1 MSSPEVER
9 RIGLRRPRSL
19 SPGNQIHRE
28 KRQRTS
34 RQASFSP
41 PLLIDRPNSAS
52 SSAASIGQYYVVGD
66 EDTLS
71 NLFASYPQTFS
82 TFPLPHGSQGLH
94 EPAWDLRFDYE
105 IHLLNEFPS
114 GRTRLQ
120 RVRAPIPGPE
130 IDPAPFS
137 SPPEPAQR
145 PPTATRAEFESAMK
159 IVRQVVGEGQR
170 LTIDLARSYER
181 VRAWRERWGWSP
193 LSSDAYES
201 PPPYS
206 PPRKSPTQILQVSP
220 RAESPESLPF
230 QQISSPSPGPIP
242 NPPIPGDP
250 APSAEALFD
259 SVNLFAKENGFG
271 IVRRNAYSYKG
282 RRIRYSLQCDRF
294 GQPGASKGAGLRQ
307 RKSRKCGC
315 KWMVIAEALE
325 EGKWLLRQH
334 PNLEHSQHN
343 HGPSITS
350 SAHPS
355 HRRLTTPVRATIEST
370 SRRVGIRA
378 RDVRAVVEEQHPES
392 LFTQRDIYNARA
404 LINREKLNGYT
415 PTAALI
421 KLFDEME
428 IPYLVKWADD
438 QPNRLL
444 GLVWTFPYC
453 IQMWKRFPEVISFDN
468 TYNTNR
474 FKLPLFQAT
483 GQTCLGTVFNA
494 AFGLIDNE
502 RREGF
507 QFLAESI
514 RQLIDQHS
522 IRQPDVII
530 TDFDDSMKAALN
542 DQFPNVQQQL
552 CIYHINSN
560 VLLKSKQKWAKK
572 RKSSSSPDASDW
584 EDSAPQTQAELSVTN
599 KQLVH
604 ALTGDEIPHTYQGV
618 LMMWKRV
625 LFAETEEVHEKAWR
639 DLCKKFDDQRV
650 ILRYLHGTY
659 LPVRAQWAR
668 CFLRK
673 HRNFGIRVTSGTE
686 ASNNNIKSYLLNG
699 MSHLYRLVE
708 AMQDMMKDQER
719 DFKDACAQDEVLTAR
734 EYLGSSGDY
743 LGDLPTVISSKALGL
758 INKQYRIARKAM
770 PTGKNPFPEP
780 LSDCNDDCSVS
791 VELGV
796 PCCHKVYAKLGSAT
810 SFTRYDVHPRW
821 RLRDSSSQD
830 PYRRILDPRIATAL
844 RGRPKNTAQ
853 PVPSR
858 MAIGGSSQTVS
869 QLTSLAANQP
879 AGRKRGRPP
888 RTVNKSALTRVSLE
902 PSQHSNTQANSEVSS
917 ISTQCQTRSQSATLG
932 SGRTTGVRASG
943 RRTQPSI
950 RRTRSQ
956 WELVDSDEN
965 ILPSIVVRE

>member
-1 MSSPEVER
+1 MSSPAVER

-19 SPGNQIHRE
+19 SPSNQIHRE

-41 PLLIDRPNSAS
+41 PLLVNRPNSAS
-52 SSAASIGQYYVVGD
+52 SSAASIGQYYGIGD

-105 IHLLNEFPS
+105 IYLLNEFPS

-120 RVRAPIPGPE
+120 RVRVPIPGPE
-130 IDPAPFS
+130 IDPPPFS

-145 PPTATRAEFESAMK
+145 PSTPTRAEFESAMK
-159 IVRQVVGEGQR
+159 IVRQVVGEGQS

-220 RAESPESLPF
+220 RAESPESLSF
-230 QQISSPSPGPIP
+230 QQISSPFPGPIP

-259 SVNLFAKENGFG
+259 LVNLFAKENGFG
-271 IVRRNAYSYKG
+271 I
-282 RRIRYSLQCDRF
+282 
-294 GQPGASKGAGLRQ
+294 
-307 RKSRKCGC
+307 
-315 KWMVIAEALE
+315 
-325 EGKWLLRQH
+325 
-334 PNLEHSQHN
+334 
-343 HGPSITS
+343 
-350 SAHPS
+350 
-355 HRRLTTPVRATIEST
+355 
-370 SRRVGIRA
+370 
-378 RDVRAVVEEQHPES
+378 
-392 LFTQRDIYNARA
+392 
-404 LINREKLNGYT
+404 
-415 PTAALI
+415 
-421 KLFDEME
+421 
-428 IPYLVKWADD
+428 
-438 QPNRLL
+438 
-444 GLVWTFPYC
+444 
-453 IQMWKRFPEVISFDN
+453 
-468 TYNTNR
+468 
-474 FKLPLFQAT
+474 
-483 GQTCLGTVFNA
+483 
-494 AFGLIDNE
+494 
-502 RREGF
+502 
-507 QFLAESI
+507 
-514 RQLIDQHS
+514 
-522 IRQPDVII
+522 
-530 TDFDDSMKAALN
+530 
-542 DQFPNVQQQL
+542 
-552 CIYHINSN
+552 
-560 VLLKSKQKWAKK
+560 
-572 RKSSSSPDASDW
+572 SSSSPDASDW
-584 EDSAPQTQAELSVTN
+584 EDSAPQTQAELSVTD

-604 ALTGDEIPHTYQGV
+604 ALTGDEIPHTYRGV

-625 LFAETEEVHEKAWR
+625 LFAETEEAHEKAWR

-810 SFTRYDVHPRW
+810 SFTRYDVHPHW
-821 RLRDSSSQD
+821 RLRDSSFQD
-830 PYRRILDPRIATAL
+830 PYRRILDPRIATVL

-858 MAIGGSSQTVS
+858 MAIGGSSQNVS
-869 QLTSLAANQP
+869 QLTSQAARQP

-888 RTVNKSALTRVSLE
+888 RIVNKSTLTRVSLE
-902 PSQHSNTQANSEVSS
+902 TSQHSNTQANSEPPSDLDEQQESVL
-917 ISTQCQTRSQSATLG
+917 AVGGHNL
-932 SGRTTGVRASG
+932 ASG
-943 RRTQPSI
+943 GRGVNGS
-950 RRTRSQ
+950 
-956 WELVDSDEN
+956 
-965 ILPSIVVRE
+965 

>member
-1 MSSPEVER
+1 MKANLSPVHFFSHGSTMMLGEDSESADYWKKAGDQALANNIKGVIMMGAHWDAEGDRMQVAMNPKPGKSPVAYVHPSKYVDYELNPDLETGERCISLLKDAGFNASGNTEFDWIHDTYLILVRMFPNGCPPTTLISMNARFDPHYHMRVGETLRPLRKENYLIIGSGGAVHNLYRNIWAPILYYSDNFAQEKPPEAWALEFRQAVEDVIKNNSGPR
-9 RIGLRRPRSL
+9 LRRAMARL
-19 SPGNQIHRE
+19 MKH
-28 KRQRTS
+28 
-34 RQASFSP
+34 
-41 PLLIDRPNSAS
+41 PLYRDAHATDDHFMSALFVAGAIGDEEDEGVYGELKAETWELTNMCNS
-52 SSAASIGQYYVVGD
+52 D

-105 IHLLNEFPS
+105 IYLLNEFPS

-120 RVRAPIPGPE
+120 RVRVPIPGPE
-130 IDPAPFS
+130 IDPPPFS

-145 PPTATRAEFESAMK
+145 PSTPTRAEFESAMK
-159 IVRQVVGEGQR
+159 IVRQVVGEGQS

-220 RAESPESLPF
+220 RAESPESLSF
-230 QQISSPSPGPIP
+230 QQISSPFPGPIP

-259 SVNLFAKENGFG
+259 LVNLFAKENGVIDLG
-271 IVRRNAYSYKG
+271 SQG
-282 RRIRYSLQCDRF
+282 LQKAQAFD
-294 GQPGASKGAGLRQ
+294 S
-307 RKSRKCGC
+307 
-315 KWMVIAEALE
+315 V
-325 EGKWLLRQH
+325 
-334 PNLEHSQHN
+334 NLGSV
-343 HGPSITS
+343 
-350 SAHPS
+350 A
-355 HRRLTTPVRATIEST
+355 
-370 SRRVGIRA
+370 
-378 RDVRAVVEEQHPES
+378 
-392 LFTQRDIYNARA
+392 
-404 LINREKLNGYT
+404 
-415 PTAALI
+415 
-421 KLFDEME
+421 
-428 IPYLVKWADD
+428 
-438 QPNRLL
+438 
-444 GLVWTFPYC
+444 
-453 IQMWKRFPEVISFDN
+453 
-468 TYNTNR
+468 
-474 FKLPLFQAT
+474 
-483 GQTCLGTVFNA
+483 
-494 AFGLIDNE
+494 
-502 RREGF
+502 
-507 QFLAESI
+507 
-514 RQLIDQHS
+514 
-522 IRQPDVII
+522 
-530 TDFDDSMKAALN
+530 
-542 DQFPNVQQQL
+542 
-552 CIYHINSN
+552 
-560 VLLKSKQKWAKK
+560 KWAKK

-584 EDSAPQTQAELSVTN
+584 EDSAPQTQAELSVTD

-604 ALTGDEIPHTYQGV
+604 ALTGDEIPHTYRGV

-625 LFAETEEVHEKAWR
+625 LFAETEEAHEKAWR

-810 SFTRYDVHPRW
+810 SFTRYDVHPHW
-821 RLRDSSSQD
+821 RLRDSSFQD
-830 PYRRILDPRIATAL
+830 PYRRILDPRIATVL

-858 MAIGGSSQTVS
+858 MAIGGSSQNVS
-869 QLTSLAANQP
+869 QLTSQAARQP

-888 RTVNKSALTRVSLE
+888 RIVNKSTLTRVSLE
-902 PSQHSNTQANSEVSS
+902 TSQHSNTQANSEPPSDLDEQQESVL
-917 ISTQCQTRSQSATLG
+917 AVGGHNL
-932 SGRTTGVRASG
+932 ASG
-943 RRTQPSI
+943 GRGVNGS
-950 RRTRSQ
+950 
-956 WELVDSDEN
+956 
-965 ILPSIVVRE
+965 

>member
-1 MSSPEVER
+1 MSSPAVER

-19 SPGNQIHRE
+19 SPSNQIHRE

-41 PLLIDRPNSAS
+41 PLLVNRPNSGS
-52 SSAASIGQYYVVGD
+52 SSAASIGQYYGIGD

-94 EPAWDLRFDYE
+94 EPA
-105 IHLLNEFPS
+105 
-114 GRTRLQ
+114 
-120 RVRAPIPGPE
+120 VPIPGPE
-130 IDPAPFS
+130 IDPPPFS

-145 PPTATRAEFESAMK
+145 PSTATRAEFESAMK
-159 IVRQVVGEGQR
+159 IVRQVVGEGQS
-170 LTIDLARSYER
+170 LTIGLARSYER

-220 RAESPESLPF
+220 RAESPESLSF
-230 QQISSPSPGPIP
+230 QQISSPFPGPIP

-259 SVNLFAKENGFG
+259 LVNLFAKENGFG

-343 HGPSITS
+343 HGPSITA

-355 HRRLTTPVRATIEST
+355 HRQLTTPVRATIEST

-378 RDVRAVVEEQHPES
+378 RDVRAMVEEQHSES
-392 LFTQRDIYNARA
+392 SFTQRDIYNART

-514 RQLIDQHS
+514 RQLIGQHS
-522 IRQPDVII
+522 IRQPD
-530 TDFDDSMKAALN
+530 
-542 DQFPNVQQQL
+542 FPDVQQQL
-552 CIYHINSN
+552 CIYRINSN

-584 EDSAPQTQAELSVTN
+584 EDSAPQTQAELSVTD

-604 ALTGDEIPHTYQGV
+604 ALTGDEIPHTYRGV

-625 LFAETEEVHEKAWR
+625 LFAETEEAHEKAWR
-639 DLCKKFDDQRV
+639 DICKKFDDQRV

-659 LPVRAQWAR
+659 LPV
-668 CFLRK
+668 
-673 HRNFGIRVTSGTE
+673 TS
-686 ASNNNIKSYLLNG
+686 
-699 MSHLYRLVE
+699 
-708 AMQDMMKDQER
+708 
-719 DFKDACAQDEVLTAR
+719 
-734 EYLGSSGDY
+734 
-743 LGDLPTVISSKALGL
+743 
-758 INKQYRIARKAM
+758 
-770 PTGKNPFPEP
+770 
-780 LSDCNDDCSVS
+780 
-791 VELGV
+791 
-796 PCCHKVYAKLGSAT
+796 KLGT
-810 SFTRYDVHPRW
+810 
-821 RLRDSSSQD
+821 
-830 PYRRILDPRIATAL
+830 
-844 RGRPKNTAQ
+844 
-853 PVPSR
+853 
-858 MAIGGSSQTVS
+858 
-869 QLTSLAANQP
+869 QP
-879 AGRKRGRPP
+879 A
-888 RTVNKSALTRVSLE
+888 
-902 PSQHSNTQANSEVSS
+902 
-917 ISTQCQTRSQSATLG
+917 
-932 SGRTTGVRASG
+932 
-943 RRTQPSI
+943 
-950 RRTRSQ
+950 
-956 WELVDSDEN
+956 
-965 ILPSIVVRE
+965 

>member
-1 MSSPEVER
+1 MSSPAVER
-9 RIGLRRPRSL
+9 RIGLRRARSL
-19 SPGNQIHRE
+19 SPSNQIHRE

-41 PLLIDRPNSAS
+41 PLLVNRPNSAS
-52 SSAASIGQYYVVGD
+52 SSAASIGQYYGVGD

-159 IVRQVVGEGQR
+159 IVRQVVGEDQR

-250 APSAEALFD
+250 APLAEALFD

-378 RDVRAVVEEQHPES
+378 RDVRAVIEEQHPES
-392 LFTQRDIYNARA
+392 SFTQRDIYNARA

-421 KLFDEME
+421 KLLDEME

-542 DQFPNVQQQL
+542 DQFPDVQQQL

-604 ALTGDEIPHTYQGV
+604 SLTGDEIPHTYRGV

-796 PCCHKVYAKLGSAT
+796 PWGHKVYAKLGSAT

-869 QLTSLAANQP
+869 QLTSLAASQP

-888 RTVNKSALTRVSLE
+888 RIVNKSTLTRVSLE
-902 PSQHSNTQANSEVSS
+902 PSQHSNTQANSEPPSDLDEQQEFVL
-917 ISTQCQTRSQSATLG
+917 AVG
-932 SGRTTGVRASG
+932 GRNLASG
-943 RRTQPSI
+943 GRG
-950 RRTRSQ
+950 
-956 WELVDSDEN
+956 VN
-965 ILPSIVVRE
+965 GN

>member
-1 MSSPEVER
+1 MSSPAVER
-9 RIGLRRPRSL
+9 RIGLRRARSL
-19 SPGNQIHRE
+19 SPSNQIHRE

-41 PLLIDRPNSAS
+41 PLLVNRPNSAS
-52 SSAASIGQYYVVGD
+52 SSAASIGQYYGVGD

-159 IVRQVVGEGQR
+159 IVRQVVGEDQR

-250 APSAEALFD
+250 APLAEALFD

-315 KWMVIAEALE
+315 KWM
-325 EGKWLLRQH
+325 
-334 PNLEHSQHN
+334 
-343 HGPSITS
+343 
-350 SAHPS
+350 
-355 HRRLTTPVRATIEST
+355 
-370 SRRVGIRA
+370 
-378 RDVRAVVEEQHPES
+378 
-392 LFTQRDIYNARA
+392 
-404 LINREKLNGYT
+404 
-415 PTAALI
+415 
-421 KLFDEME
+421 
-428 IPYLVKWADD
+428 
-438 QPNRLL
+438 
-444 GLVWTFPYC
+444 
-453 IQMWKRFPEVISFDN
+453 
-468 TYNTNR
+468 
-474 FKLPLFQAT
+474 
-483 GQTCLGTVFNA
+483 
-494 AFGLIDNE
+494 
-502 RREGF
+502 
-507 QFLAESI
+507 
-514 RQLIDQHS
+514 
-522 IRQPDVII
+522 
-530 TDFDDSMKAALN
+530 
-542 DQFPNVQQQL
+542 
-552 CIYHINSN
+552 
-560 VLLKSKQKWAKK
+560 KWAKK

-604 ALTGDEIPHTYQGV
+604 SLTGDEIPHTYRGV

-869 QLTSLAANQP
+869 QLTSLAASQP

-888 RTVNKSALTRVSLE
+888 RIVNKSTLTRVSLE
-902 PSQHSNTQANSEVSS
+902 PSQHSNTQANSEPPSDLDEQQEFVL
-917 ISTQCQTRSQSATLG
+917 AVG
-932 SGRTTGVRASG
+932 GRNLASG
-943 RRTQPSI
+943 GRG
-950 RRTRSQ
+950 
-956 WELVDSDEN
+956 VN
-965 ILPSIVVRE
+965 GN